1 MTTPTNPHIQYNAS
15 AKYPKTVVESILE
28 RTRYGLRTV
37 YTMEASYKLTWSNAQ
52 ANWLV
57 YWGLG
62 KYKAHQY
69 LSLDANEILVA
80 GSQAEIRHLVDGN
93 YLPTLPLFGNS
104 FEADKQGKVDTRDIK
119 PLM

>member
-1 MTTPTNPHIQYNAS
+1 MTTPTPELNAS

-28 RTRYGLRTV
+28 RTRYGMRTV
-37 YTMEASYKLTWSNAQ
+37 YTMEASYKLVWSNAQ

-57 YWGLG
+57 FWGLG
-62 KYKAHQY
+62 KYKAHQSY
-69 LSLDANEILVA
+69 SLDANEIMVA
-80 GSQAEIRHLVDGN
+80 GSQAEIRHLIDGN